1 MNIIPISQV
10 VKLSQKG
17 NFLTVPLPPKRA
29 AKKKIKKLIL
39 STFLHSMLI
48 CLVGV
53 FFPRNTELCEE
64 KIIILSTNKI

>member
-17 NFLTVPLPPKRA
+17 HFLTVPLLPKRA

-39 STFLHSMLI
+39 SAFLHSIVI
-48 CLVGV
+48 CLLVGWV
-53 FFPRNTELCEE
+53 FFLGKQSYARR
-64 KIIILSTNKI
+64 K